1 MIYTVGKSHS
11 TSTGTVSPFSQVLSI
26 CQSFNALKYFCL
38 NATAGVQISSLT
50 KRSKFH
56 NRKEKSGLRKT
67 RFEIKKTLWEIPA
80 YTTFSK
86 LIRKFP
92 STANDWSHGVA
103 TDKLQGNG
111 FRSQDDA
118 FSSSWHFSDAID
130 YAEQGRAGLVLL
142 QTAALRVGST
152 VQ

>member
-1 MIYTVGKSHS
+1 MIYTVGKSHSTS

-26 CQSFNALKYFCL
+26 CQSFNFPEYFCL

-56 NRKEKSGLRKT
+56 NRKEKSGLWKIRLG
-67 RFEIKKTLWEIPA
+67 IKKTPWGIPA

-92 STANDWSHGVA
+92 STANDWSHGGA

-118 FSSSWHFSDAID
+118 FPPSWHFSDAID
-130 YAEQGRAGLVLL
+130 YAERGRSGPCAFTNHSPASGK
-142 QTAALRVGST
+142 
-152 VQ
+152 